1 MLKIELTENEAYLV
15 LQGLDLLK
23 AALLD
28 NSRLLDG
35 VFTQNDFGIPAI
47 TETMTKINLAD
58 NLDEEVQP

>member
-23 AALLD
+23 ASLLD
-28 NSRLLDG
+28 NSRLVDG
-35 VFTQNDFGIPAI
+35 MFTQNDFGIPPI
-47 TETMTKINLAD
+47 TETMTKINWAD